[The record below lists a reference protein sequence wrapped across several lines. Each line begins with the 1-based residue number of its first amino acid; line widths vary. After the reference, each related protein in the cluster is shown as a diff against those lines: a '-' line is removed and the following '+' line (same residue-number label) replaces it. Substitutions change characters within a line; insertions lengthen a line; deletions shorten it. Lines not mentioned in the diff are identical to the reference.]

1 MSYEPLTIEAES
13 EAHPV
18 KVNRRTIAKQRTRE
32 KVLEAARTLFIQRG
46 YEGATIRDIAQAA
59 GMSTGAVFANFADK
73 SELFDAII
81 KGDLELLHE
90 QMSTAAASAK
100 GVEQVLL
107 GMFGAGY
114 SLYLKQLPMVQAV
127 ISASWTRDANN
138 ENEHRVALKPL
149 LGLVEAALK
158 RGVADGEIAKTVDLG
173 LLLDTVWDLY
183 LVNYRRAV
191 FDELGVEQLT
201 ARLSTQLSM
210 LLRGARP

>member
-90 QMSTAAASAK
+90 QMSAAAANAK

-149 LGLVEAALK
+149 LALVEAALK

>member
-1 MSYEPLTIEAES
+1 MSYEPLTIEADS
-13 EAHPV
+13 EAPQV

-81 KGDLELLHE
+81 KSDLELLHE
-90 QMSTAAASAK
+90 QMATAASNAA
-100 GVEQVLL
+100 GVERALL
-107 GMFGAGY
+107 DMFGAGY
-114 SLYLKQLPMVQAV
+114 RLYLRQLPMVQAIV
-127 ISASWTRDANN
+127 SASWTRDQNN
-138 ENEHRVALKPL
+138 ETQHRMALKPL
-149 LGLVEAALK
+149 LDLVQSALQ
-158 RGVADGEIAKTVDLG
+158 RGVADGEIAKTVDLS
-173 LLLDTVWDLY
+173 LMLETVWDLY

-191 FDELGVEQLT
+191 FDELGFDQLM

>member
-13 EAHPV
+13 EAPPV

-81 KGDLELLHE
+81 KGDLEELHE
-90 QMSTAAASAK
+90 QMSAAASDAK

-138 ENEHRVALKPL
+138 ENEHRAALKPL
-149 LGLVEAALK
+149 LALVEAALK

-201 ARLSTQLSM
+201 ARLSSQLSM

>member
-13 EAHPV
+13 EAPSV

-90 QMSTAAASAK
+90 QMSAAAANAS
-100 GVEQVLL
+100 GVERALL
-107 GMFGAGY
+107 EMFGAGY

-127 ISASWTRDANN
+127 ISASWTRDASN
-138 ENEHRVALKPL
+138 ENEHRAALKPL

-158 RGVADGEIAKTVDLG
+158 RGVADGEIAKTVDLQ
-173 LLLDTVWDLY
+173 LLLETVWDLY

-191 FDELGVEQLT
+191 FDELGHEQLT
-201 ARLSTQLSM
+201 ARLSSQLSM
-210 LLRGARP
+210 LLKGARP